1 MHLNLKER
9 LVQFR
14 IAKSYYVSVVSYNKE
29 FDTHTVSRIS
39 TRINK
44 KIVGYQISS
53 PKI

>member
-29 FDTHTVSRIS
+29 FDTHCEQNFD
-39 TRINK
+39 RINK